1 MLLARQSRPWQVSK
15 AAVWS
20 SQSNAM
26 ITVAASNS
34 GSQQT
39 RSFSSNNQ
47 GSGGGGGNDG
57 SQKIRRPQQGS
68 QAYNK
73 NNRAAGQQQQQQ
85 EPMLRTHMID
95 LFPGNYDDGD
105 DANNSDYHEEE
116 GDDDEEFAGMEG
128 AMAELHRQTM
138 EREAQKAR
146 WLENSL
152 PPVRV
157 PVIDKMGRSY
167 GRGGRK
173 AAQARVWLTPGF
185 GNVTVNRKDLIEYF
199 PRRSDR
205 ELVLEPLVAT
215 KTCGKFDLQCI
226 VKSGGLTGQAG
237 AVRLGVARALQY
249 WNPDEYRAP
258 LKKMGFLT
266 RDSRKV
272 EQKKIGLKKARK
284 APQWNRR

>member
-1 MLLARQSRPWQVSK
+1 
-15 AAVWS
+15 
-20 SQSNAM
+20 M
-26 ITVAASNS
+26 ITAAASACSS
-34 GSQQT
+34 GAQQV

-47 GSGGGGGNDG
+47 GGGGRGGNDG
-57 SQKIRRPQQGS
+57 VQKIRRPQQG
-68 QAYNK
+68 QQGYRPNNNN
-73 NNRAAGQQQQQQ
+73 NNRGPGLQQQQQPS
-85 EPMLRTHMID
+85 PMLRTHMID

-105 DANNSDYHEEE
+105 DNNTGDWNDDEE
-116 GDDDEEFAGMEG
+116 GNDDEEFAGMEA
-128 AMAELHRQTM
+128 AMAELHRQTLAQ
-138 EREAQKAR
+138 EAQKAR
-146 WLENSL
+146 WLENSI

-157 PVIDKMGRSY
+157 PVIDRMGRSY

-185 GNVTVNRKDLIEYF
+185 GNVTVNRKDLIDYF

-215 KTCGKFDLQCI
+215 KTCGKFDVQCI
-226 VKSGGLTGQAG
+226 VKSGGITGQAG

-272 EQKKIGLKKARK
+272 ERKKVGLVKARK